1 MRNTL
6 GHTDQMAAD
15 PRPRRL
21 GRPPDTDSAET
32 RQRILEIARAA
43 FAFGGYDGS
52 TNRELAAKAGIT
64 SGALYHY
71 FGSKLDLYLAVHEDV
86 QERVYGRFTEAA
98 DGADGFLAKFDAI
111 LDVAH
116 DLNAADPTFAAFLGV
131 VRTDMR
137 RHPEIADAL
146 ATHAARRQDF
156 FVRLVDAG
164 IASGEIAPANRGVM
178 NEFVAIILIGLTDG
192 VSDDTKRHQR
202 AITSIK
208 MALRGELVVR
218 PAP

>member
-1 MRNTL
+1 
-6 GHTDQMAAD
+6 MAAGT
-15 PRPRRL
+15 RPRRL
-21 GRPPDTDSAET
+21 GRPPDSDSTET

-52 TNRELAAKAGIT
+52 TNRGLAAKAGIT

-86 QERVYGRFTEAA
+86 QQRVYGRFNEAA
-98 DGADGFLAKFDAI
+98 DSADGFLGKFDAI

-116 DLNAADPTFAAFLGV
+116 ELNEADPTFAAYLGA
-131 VRTDMR
+131 VRADMR
-137 RHPEIADAL
+137 RHPEIASAL
-146 ATHAARRQDF
+146 TAHADRRSRF

-164 IASGEIAPANRGVM
+164 IERGEIHAANRGFM

-192 VSDDTKRHQR
+192 VSDDSARHQR
-202 AITSIK
+202 ATTSIK
-208 MALRGELVVR
+208 MALRGELVV
-218 PAP
+218 PIST

>member
-1 MRNTL
+1 M
-6 GHTDQMAAD
+6 GHTGDMPGG

-32 RQRILEIARAA
+32 RQRILEIARGA
-43 FAFGGYDGS
+43 FAAGGYDGS

-98 DGADGFLAKFDAI
+98 DSADGFLAKFDAI

-116 DLNAADPTFAAFLGV
+116 ELNRADPTFAAFLGV

-137 RHPEIADAL
+137 RHAEIAAAL
-146 ATHAARRQDF
+146 TAHAERRLGF

-164 IASGEIAPANRGVM
+164 IANGEIAPANRGVM

-192 VSDDTKRHQR
+192 VSDDLRRHQR

-208 MALRGELVVR
+208 MALRGELVLD
-218 PAP
+218 PSP

>member
-1 MRNTL
+1 
-6 GHTDQMAAD
+6 
-15 PRPRRL
+15 L

-52 TNRELAAKAGIT
+52 TNRELATKAGIT

-86 QERVYGRFTEAA
+86 QQRVYGRFTSATDAA
-98 DGADGFLAKFDAI
+98 QGFLAKFDAV
-111 LDVAH
+111 LDTAH
-116 DLNAADPTFAAFLGV
+116 ELNEADPTFAAFLGA

-137 RHPEIADAL
+137 RHPEIAEAL
-146 ATHAARRQDF
+146 ATHAERREGF

-164 IASGEIAPANRGVM
+164 IENGEIDRANRGFM
-178 NEFVAIILIGLTDG
+178 IEFVAIILIGLTDG
-192 VSDDTKRHQR
+192 VSDDSARHLR
-202 AITSIK
+202 ATTSIK
-208 MALRGELVVR
+208 MALRGALV
-218 PAP
+218 APGAR

>member
-1 MRNTL
+1 
-6 GHTDQMAAD
+6 MAAD
-15 PRPRRL
+15 TRPRRL
-21 GRPPDTDSAET
+21 GRPPDTDSADT

-86 QERVYGRFTEAA
+86 QERVYGRFNEAA
-98 DGADGFLAKFDAI
+98 DSADGFLAKFDAI

-116 DLNAADPTFAAFLGV
+116 ELNEADPTFAAFLGV

-137 RHPEIADAL
+137 RHPEIAAAL
-146 ATHAARRQDF
+146 AAHAERRRGF

-164 IASGEIAPANRGVM
+164 IDSGEIERANRSVM

-192 VSDDTKRHQR
+192 VSDDSERHQR
-202 AITSIK
+202 AVRSIK
-208 MALRGELVVR
+208 MAMRGQLIVQ
-218 PAP
+218 PSP

>member
-1 MRNTL
+1 MVANA
-6 GHTDQMAAD
+6 Q
-15 PRPRRL
+15 PRRL
-21 GRPPDTDSAET
+21 GRPPDTDSAAT

-86 QERVYGRFTEAA
+86 QQRVYGQFNAAA
-98 DGADGFLAKFDAI
+98 DAAEGFLAKFDSI

-116 DLNAADPTFAAFLGV
+116 ELNTADPTFAAFLGA

-137 RHPEIADAL
+137 RHSEIAEAL
-146 ATHAARRQDF
+146 AAHAERRHGF

-164 IASGEIAPANRGVM
+164 IESGEIDRAHRAVM
-178 NEFVAIILIGLTDG
+178 NEFVGIILVGLTDG
-192 VSDDTKRHQR
+192 VSDDSERHKL
-202 AITSIK
+202 ATTSIK
-208 MALRGELVVR
+208 MALRGQLMASPR
-218 PAP
+218 P

>member
-1 MRNTL
+1 
-6 GHTDQMAAD
+6 MAASAK
-15 PRPRRL
+15 PRRL

-32 RQRILEIARAA
+32 RQRILEIARES

-52 TNRELAAKAGIT
+52 TNRQLAASAGIT

-86 QERVYGRFTEAA
+86 QRRVYGRFNDAA
-98 DGADGFLAKFDAI
+98 DGADGFLAKFDAV

-116 DLNAADPTFAAFLGV
+116 ELNESDPTFAAFLGA

-137 RHPEIADAL
+137 RHPEIAEAL
-146 ATHAARRQDF
+146 ATHAERRNGF

-164 IASGEIAPANRGVM
+164 VDSGEIASANREFM

-192 VSDDTKRHQR
+192 VSDDVERHAR
-202 AITSIK
+202 ATDSIK

-218 PAP
+218 PGP

>member
-1 MRNTL
+1 MPPDR
-6 GHTDQMAAD
+6 
-15 PRPRRL
+15 RPRRL

-32 RQRILEIARAA
+32 RQRILEIARSA

-52 TNRELAAKAGIT
+52 TNRELAMKAGIT

-86 QERVYGRFTEAA
+86 QERVYGRFNEAA
-98 DGADGFLAKFDAI
+98 DSAHGFLAKFDAI

-116 DLNAADPTFAAFLGV
+116 ELNEADPTFAAFLGV

-137 RHPEIADAL
+137 RHPEIAEAL
-146 ATHAARRQDF
+146 SGHAERRQRF

-164 IASGEIAPANRGVM
+164 IESGEIAPGNRGFM

-192 VSDDTKRHQR
+192 VSDDSKRHQR

-208 MALRGELVVR
+208 MALRGELVVQ
-218 PAP
+218 PAS

>member
-1 MRNTL
+1 
-6 GHTDQMAAD
+6 MATSANS
-15 PRPRRL
+15 RRL
-21 GRPPDTDSAET
+21 GRPPDSDSADT
-32 RQRILEIARAA
+32 RQRILEIARGA

-86 QERVYGRFTEAA
+86 QQRVYGQFNAA
-98 DGADGFLAKFDAI
+98 AESADGFLGKFDAV

-116 DLNAADPTFAAFLGV
+116 ELNRADPTFAAFLGA

-137 RHPEIADAL
+137 RHPEIATAL
-146 ATHAARRQDF
+146 ATHAQRRHGF

-164 IASGEIAPANRGVM
+164 IDSGEIERSNRDVM
-178 NEFVAIILIGLTDG
+178 NEFVAIILVGLTDG
-192 VSDDTKRHQR
+192 VSDDAARHKL
-202 AITSIK
+202 ATTSIK
-208 MALRGELVVR
+208 MALRGQLV
-218 PAP
+218 ASTAS